1 MAEKSIPRGSI
12 KSISYPLD
20 VVLCPYRTVS
30 FPLHFLLHHLLL
42 EVTGC
47 EVGQGTRLEI
57 LPQYVSS
64 PLWGL
69 KLSSLNGV
77 AHVHSGSL
85 FQLKTK
91 NNF

>member
-1 MAEKSIPRGSI
+1 MR
-12 KSISYPLD
+12 
-20 VVLCPYRTVS
+20 PYHTVS
-30 FPLHFLLHHLLL
+30 FPLHFPLHRLLL

-47 EVGQGTRLEI
+47 EVEQGTRLVTVA
-57 LPQYVSS
+57 QYVSS

-69 KLSSLNGV
+69 KLSSSNGV

-85 FQLKTK
+85 IQLKTK

>member
-1 MAEKSIPRGSI
+1 MATKSVPKRSV
-12 KSISYPLD
+12 KSVSYPLD
-20 VVLCPYRTVS
+20 FVLCPYHTVS

-47 EVGQGTRLEI
+47 RVEQGIRWKILAQEV
-57 LPQYVSS
+57 S

-69 KLSSLNGV
+69 KLSSLNAV

-85 FQLKTK
+85 IQLQTK
-91 NNF
+91 KKF